1 MFWYTGY
8 GVRTDIV
15 TKYTARI
22 ILLSMIPYLIL
33 ELSKVF
39 NSSSATRAGVLIA
52 LIITVILLV
61 AYCTF
66 QVKNLIQQNDHN
78 IETYDA
84 HSYEIHFGIYQ
95 KSEEDKSLEAYALK
109 SS

>member
-1 MFWYTGY
+1 VFWYTGY
-8 GVRTDIV
+8 GVKTDIV

-52 LIITVILLV
+52 LIVTVILLV
-61 AYCTF
+61 TYCTF
-66 QVKNLIQQNDHN
+66 QVTYLIQQNDHN
-78 IETYDA
+78 FETYDA

-95 KSEEDKSLEAYALK
+95 KSKEDKSLEAYALK